1 MTNNLPDGL
10 KSEDPVEE
18 FKFQINNYDGD
29 FVLAFLLDNRSI
41 YSDVIS
47 KKQRRLKLRD
57 KKKNI

>member
-1 MTNNLPDGL
+1 MTDNLPDGL
-10 KSEDPVEE
+10 KAEDPAEE

-29 FVLAFLLDNRSI
+29 FVLAFLLYNRSI

>member
-1 MTNNLPDGL
+1 MTDNLPDGL
-10 KSEDPVEE
+10 KVDDAVEE
-18 FKFQINNYDGD
+18 FKFQINNYDSD

-41 YSDVIS
+41 YSDIIS

>member
-1 MTNNLPDGL
+1 MTDNLPDGL
-10 KSEDPVEE
+10 KVDDPAEE

-29 FVLAFLLDNRSI
+29 FVFPFLIDQHSI